1 MQFKIGQVYTTSQNQ
16 SFSIKIIRRTE
27 KTIWFE
33 SMFDG
38 EDLEF
43 ASNGKKRVE
52 FRYGR
57 EVIIDGM
64 YTFEAAPINR
74 NF

>member
-1 MQFKIGQVYTTSQNQ
+1 
-16 SFSIKIIRRTE
+16 
-27 KTIWFE
+27 
-33 SMFDG
+33 MFDG